1 MKVKIAKQFLKE
13 ERFLKMENKYSNSCG
28 VCDIVAGNK
37 TNTRRSNRTKVQ
49 KTPHKTLSANNW
61 AEP

>member
-1 MKVKIAKQFLKE
+1 MKVMIAKQFLKE
-13 ERFLKMENKYSNSCG
+13 ERFLKMENKYSNSCS
-28 VCDIVAGNK
+28 VCGIVAENK
-37 TNTRRSNRTKVQ
+37 TNTRKSNRTKVQ